1 MTDQQQLFAFTL
13 NGGMT
18 GARIRDHDWSGH
30 PLGPLATWPA
40 ALRTTLGIVLGSA
53 FPAFVTWGNGY
64 HLLYNDA
71 YLPML
76 GKKAGSALG
85 LPYAEVWHEVWSD
98 LAPYAARVMAGESFF
113 FENYATTLHR
123 GDTPEAAW
131 FTFSFSPVR
140 DEAGTVRGMMC
151 TVIEVTDKVL
161 ALARHKEAEERLALS
176 LEASGN
182 IGTWSVDLE
191 TAVTQVDER
200 FARLFQVD
208 AAVAR
213 SGIELVR
220 FTDMIH
226 AEERPAVLAAID
238 HAIRT
243 ETLYDIEYRIP
254 QRSGLDV
261 WVNAR
266 GKVFTSPETGRRQFA
281 GIAVDITDRKLSE
294 QRRIASE
301 RVAAEAS
308 ARAAVSTR
316 RLDVLLDAA
325 PVGIIYVDMAGR
337 MIEANAYNR
346 VIWGTHPAPAEVDD
360 YGAWRGWWPEGSPH
374 AGRRVAANGWPI
386 ARVLV
391 GEEAAGGTF
400 EIDAFGTPGARK
412 TILVR
417 AAVIRN
423 DAGEAI
429 GAVAANMDI
438 SAQVEAERA
447 LKDSEARFRLMA
459 DDIPQIVWAAN
470 GAGVNDYINTR
481 WFEYTGEP
489 EPRRPDWDWR
499 PAIHPDDMPLL
510 ENAWRASLAGGRL
523 FEIEH
528 RLRHH
533 SGQFRWVLNRALPTI
548 DAQGQPTRWLGTLTD
563 IHDKKAGEEELR
575 LQSRRKDEFLAMLA
589 HELRNP
595 LAPISTAA
603 HMLAMG
609 RLDAQRAQKT
619 SEVIVRQVRHMTSLV
634 DDLLDVSR
642 VTRGL
647 VALDLDTV
655 DIPGVL
661 ASAVEQVRPLVDARG
676 HVLTVDLP
684 DGLPSVTGDR
694 VRLVQIVTNL
704 LNNSAKY
711 TAPGGAIAVEVS
723 AAAGKVVISVRD
735 NGAGIAAHVLPH
747 VFELFTQAERT
758 PDRSQGGLGIGLA
771 LVQSLVQLHG
781 GTVSASSA
789 GLGQGST
796 FSVTL
801 PARAPAGVSAVV

>member
-1 MTDQQQLFAFTL
+1 MTDQHQLFAFTL
-13 NGGMT
+13 NGGTT
-18 GARIRDHDWSGH
+18 GARIRDRDWSGH
-30 PLGPLATWPA
+30 PLGPVPGWPA

-53 FPAFVTWGNGY
+53 FPTFLTWGSGY
-64 HLLYNDA
+64 HLFHNDA
-71 YLPML
+71 YLPVL
-76 GKKAGSALG
+76 GKKADGALG
-85 LPYAEVWHEVWSD
+85 RSYEQVWGEVWHE
-98 LAPYAARVMAGESFF
+98 LQPYVARVMTGESFF
-113 FENYATTLHR
+113 FENYAATLCR
-123 GDTPEAAW
+123 NDAPEAAW

-140 DEAGTVRGMMC
+140 DEEGAVQGLMC

-182 IGTWSVDLE
+182 IGTWSFDLE
-191 TAVTQVDER
+191 TAVTHVDER

-208 AAVAR
+208 AAAAR
-213 SGIELVR
+213 SGTELVR

-226 AEERPAVLAAID
+226 ADDRPAVLAAID
-238 HAIRT
+238 HAILT
-243 ETLYDIEYRIP
+243 ETLYDVEYRIP
-254 QRSGLDV
+254 QRSGHDA

-266 GKVFTSPETGRRQFA
+266 GKVFTSAGTGRRKFA
-281 GIAVDITDRKLSE
+281 GVAVDITGRKLSE

-301 RVAAEAS
+301 AAAAAAS
-308 ARAAVSTR
+308 ARAA
-316 RLDVLLDAA
+316 
-325 PVGIIYVDMAGR
+325 
-337 MIEANAYNR
+337 E
-346 VIWGTHPAPAEVDD
+346 
-360 YGAWRGWWPEGSPH
+360 
-374 AGRRVAANGWPI
+374 
-386 ARVLV
+386 
-391 GEEAAGGTF
+391 
-400 EIDAFGTPGARK
+400 
-412 TILVR
+412 
-417 AAVIRN
+417 
-423 DAGEAI
+423 
-429 GAVAANMDI
+429 
-438 SAQVEAERA
+438 
-447 LKDSEARFRLMA
+447 SETRFRMMA
-459 DDIPQIVWAAN
+459 NDIPQIVWATD
-470 GAGVNDYINTR
+470 GAGINDYINSR

-499 PAIHPDDMPLL
+499 PAIHPDDLPLL
-510 ENAWRASLAGGRL
+510 ESTWRTSIAGGRR

-533 SGQFRWVLNRALPTI
+533 SGQFRWVLNRALPSL
-548 DAQGQPTRWLGTLTD
+548 DAQGQATRWLGTLTD

-603 HMLAMG
+603 HLLAMG
-609 RLDAQRAQKT
+609 RLDAQRAQQT

-655 DIPGVL
+655 DVPTVL

-676 HVLTVDLP
+676 HALTVDVP
-684 DGLPSVTGDR
+684 DGLPPVAGDR

-711 TAPGGAIAVEVS
+711 TPPGGTIAVEVAS
-723 AAAGKVVISVRD
+723 RAGSVVIDVRD

-781 GTVSASSA
+781 GTVAAFSA
-789 GLGQGST
+789 GLGEGST
-796 FSVTL
+796 FTVTL
-801 PARAPAGVSAVV
+801 PAGAGRL